1 VGRFS
6 PCAGAERAASLGLGA
21 SLPGRG
27 VPSYGKIAPHMSL
40 PRVAQRKPRAR
51 RGIAAGVADFCLV
64 LKVEEKCA
72 EGSIKSRDV
81 L

>member
-27 VPSYGKIAPHMSL
+27 VPSYGKIAPNMPP
-40 PRVAQRKPRAR
+40 PRVAQLKPGAGRV
-51 RGIAAGVADFCLV
+51 IPVGVADFFRC
-64 LKVEEKCA
+64 
-72 EGSIKSRDV
+72 
-81 L
+81 